1 MAITN
6 AIIQSRRG
14 DEANFDPDQMRP
26 GEWAVSLDT
35 RYVRMCFAP
44 GICVRMATYEGFEED
59 MQEIQLI
66 LATCQ
71 DIQTAVEK
79 FETLAK
85 QHANTAEEYSLE
97 SKSWAVGGT
106 GTRDGE
112 DTNNSKYHSEQ
123 AKNEADR
130 AKAEADRAAGIAG
143 IDVGKVGT
151 PGIVAPDGKMID
163 IDAQGNIS
171 TIYKNYRA
179 LNQIGLDD
187 YSDYTCLEIVTAMP
201 DNSRIVLCPSDNVAP
216 ITDIP
221 GVKGLLI
228 IERRNTY
235 NATAIWYSSPTIRE
249 SWSKILQVQNQK
261 DSGWDKDLRSSQLV
275 SNLLATEA
283 GNPLDA
289 TMGKVLK
296 DEVDS
301 LNNVFAHSM
310 DLLNKKLTDT
320 DYISVVKGDKFA
332 AGGALYCW
340 VRNGFA
346 CITMEVTPKEA
357 VANGDIV
364 LYSLPK
370 PRTNIYCTLGGTQ
383 GNYNARINADTGN
396 LVIYYPRFTEVMR
409 IDTFI
414 VYPVA

>member
-59 MQEIQLI
+59 MKEVQLI

-71 DIQTAVEK
+71 NIQTAVEK

-112 DTNNSKYHSEQ
+112 DTNNSKYHSKQ
-123 AKNEADR
+123 AKSEADR
-130 AKAEADRAAGIAG
+130 AKKEADRAAGIAG
-143 IDVGKVGT
+143 IDVAKVGT
-151 PGIVAPDGKMID
+151 PGIVAPDGKMIN

-187 YSDYTCLEIVTAMP
+187 YTDYTCLEIATAMP
-201 DNSRIVLCPSDNVAP
+201 DNSRIVLCPTDSVTP

-221 GVKGLLI
+221 GEKGLLI
-228 IERRNTY
+228 IERRNSY
-235 NATAIWYSSPTIRE
+235 NAIAEYYSPNYFSEYTISE
-249 SWSKILQVQNQK
+249 AWTKFLQVQNQR
-261 DSGWDKDLRSSQLV
+261 DSGWDKEIKSSHLV
-275 SNLLATEA
+275 ANLLATEP

-289 TMGKVLK
+289 TMGKALK
-296 DEVDS
+296 KEIDALKIKTITFS
-301 LNNVFAHSM
+301 NNWFYAT
-310 DLLNKKLTDT
+310 K
-320 DYISVVKGDKFA
+320 A
-332 AGGALYCW
+332 AGSGRLSLIIPLDNPNRKHPTLNITSAQVFFASSGW
-340 VRNGFA
+340 EDISNVGIVSVTETFFTMGWATVPEKVENGINYLIR
-346 CITMEVTPKEA
+346 ITGSITI
-357 VANGDIV
+357 G
-364 LYSLPK
+364 
-370 PRTNIYCTLGGTQ
+370 
-383 GNYNARINADTGN
+383 
-396 LVIYYPRFTEVMR
+396 
-409 IDTFI
+409 
-414 VYPVA
+414 